1 MRLDCVN
8 WDDWCPR
15 GQHEILFKTR
25 NPQEPFFLISIC
37 ECICIFSRNCICCIH
52 NCLRPATHMNIS
64 SVFSQISS
72 FSDKERVD
80 AVIKVFQ
87 YKDGISGRGPHYI
100 IGTNGHLTSTLI
112 HIQTPMRIWQKH
124 IKNSL
129 IKTFKVWSPS
139 NSLTRIWSDCNKCFT
154 SPKRKKRRKH
164 NNYVVKNYQMDECLA
179 WPGTRL

>member
-1 MRLDCVN
+1 MTGVRGASMKYCLRHATLKNLSSWFLFVN
-8 WDDWCPR
+8 L
-15 GQHEILFKTR
+15 LFY
-25 NPQEPFFLISIC
+25 
-37 ECICIFSRNCICCIH
+37 CICISYIGIDNCF
-52 NCLRPATHMNIS
+52 RRATHLNIS
-64 SVFSQISS
+64 SLFSQISS

-100 IGTNGHLTSTLI
+100 IGTNGQLTSTLI

-139 NSLTRIWSDCNKCFT
+139 NSFKMNSIWL
-154 SPKRKKRRKH
+154 
-164 NNYVVKNYQMDECLA
+164 Q
-179 WPGTRL
+179 

>member
-1 MRLDCVN
+1 MKYCLRHATLKNLSSWFLFVN
-8 WDDWCPR
+8 VFV
-15 GQHEILFKTR
+15 IFY
-25 NPQEPFFLISIC
+25 
-37 ECICIFSRNCICCIH
+37 CICISYNGIDNCFRH
-52 NCLRPATHMNIS
+52 ATPKNIS
-64 SVFSQISS
+64 SLFSQISS
-72 FSDKERVD
+72 FSEKERVD

-87 YKDGISGRGPHYI
+87 YKDGISGQVPHYI
-100 IGTNGHLTSTLI
+100 IGTNGQLTSTLI

-179 WPGTRL
+179 WPGTRV